1 MCNEGIKVYYFSLE
15 EYLGCEGSIS
25 CVVFCL
31 DSCRGQVSHNRQFDE
46 KGVAL
51 LWIGVAYVTVIE
63 RVWIICFY
71 TVVRFFGYGALP
83 LDFFFCVSW
92 VLPEGVIDLLAG
104 WRNWLGM
111 HFSNV

>member
-51 LWIGVAYVTVIE
+51 LWIGVAYVNVMG

-83 LDFFFCVSW
+83 LRSFGVSW
-92 VLPEGVIDLLAG
+92 FLPVRVIDLLACEG
-104 WRNWLGM
+104 YRLTG
-111 HFSNV
+111 